1 MKKIFSI
8 ISLACL
14 PIIMHAQT
22 LHNNGAIFYV
32 SPGATV
38 HINANVKNEA
48 GSQWLNKGTV
58 NITGNF
64 TNNQAMPPPTSG
76 TTRFDGTA
84 LQTVSGNEALQ
95 AYDVVFQNH
104 NGIKLNNAIIIDN
117 AAYFYDGIV
126 DATSNAVLFNTNS
139 SMGNTPSDSSHI
151 KGYMAKVG
159 SGPFTYPVG
168 DGLRYQP
175 ITLDLSVNPD
185 GMGVQYF
192 ASNAGS
198 GTFSNTGSDTTPL
211 VSYNASEYWELSSS
225 NATGTVTM
233 YWDDYNN
240 PGINNPADLKVAHL
254 KTGQWRNEG
263 TNASGTTSSGSVTSN
278 VSNTWSPF
286 TLGQVKATIP
296 LSIAINNF
304 NVAKTDIANLIS
316 WQTNTENNNDFF
328 TIQKSADGINF
339 TNLSDVKSKA
349 ANGNSSTLINYNFN
363 DAQPFVGANYY
374 RLTQTDFNG
383 SSKISSEVKVVYW
396 NTAAHVSVY
405 PNPVVNNLNINYTA
419 AANGV
424 VEMRLYDALGK
435 VAASK
440 TVSAT
445 KGMNIYTMDMEKF
458 ALGNYQLRVENG
470 NGSHI
475 FKIVKQ

>member
-14 PIIMHAQT
+14 PILLHAQT

-38 HINANVKNEA
+38 HINADVKNEA

-84 LQTVSGNEALQ
+84 LQTVNGNEALQ
-95 AYDVVFQNH
+95 AFDVVFQNH

-159 SGPFTYPVG
+159 TGSFTYPVG

-192 ASNAGS
+192 ASNAGT
-198 GTFSNTGSDTTPL
+198 GTFSNTGTDTTPL

-278 VSNTWSPF
+278 VLNTWSPF

-296 LSIAINNF
+296 LSIVINNF

-316 WQTNTENNNDFF
+316 WQTNTETNNDYF
-328 TIQKSADGINF
+328 TIQKSADGLNF
-339 TNLSDVKSKA
+339 TNLTDVKSKA
-349 ANGNSSTLINYNFN
+349 VNGNSKVELEYNYKDSN
-363 DAQPFVGANYY
+363 PFIGANYY
-374 RLTQTDFNG
+374 RLSQTDLNG
-383 SSKISSEVKVVYW
+383 YAKIISNVKVVYW
-396 NTAAHVSVY
+396 NSKAQVNIY
-405 PNPVVNNLNINYTA
+405 PNPVTNILNISYTSTVNSMLA
-419 AANGV
+419 L
-424 VEMRLYDALGK
+424 RLFDALGK
-435 VAASK
+435 LV
-440 TVSAT
+440 AT
-445 KGMNIYTMDMEKF
+445 KKIAINAGLNNCSMDMEKF
-458 ALGNYQLRVENG
+458 ATGNYQLLIEDAKG
-470 NGSHI
+470 NNTFNI
-475 FKIVKQ
+475 IKK